1 MTHNVPLRSRLLV
14 SGRDA
19 PRRTFRMAEDATDS
33 DDRVGVHADR
43 IVSHSSVG
51 SRERVRNLQR
61 NVERASITTNR

>member
-1 MTHNVPLRSRLLV
+1 MP
-14 SGRDA
+14 

-43 IVSHSSVG
+43 IVSHSRVG